1 MQAAS
6 PKPQAVDN
14 VSEARP
20 RSAARDEQIMLTI
33 RMRRTGSKKRP
44 FFRVV
49 VSEARSKKEGEFVE
63 VLGFYN
69 PRTKPAVVEINKER
83 ISHWISKGA
92 RPTDSVRTLLAK
104 HLTRD
109 RAIVATPVSPE
120 QSQGVTAEPTAPR
133 A

>member
-1 MQAAS
+1 
-6 PKPQAVDN
+6 
-14 VSEARP
+14 
-20 RSAARDEQIMLTI
+20 MLTI

-49 VSEARSKKEGEFVE
+49 VSEARSKKEGEFIE

-83 ISHWISKGA
+83 ITYWIKNGA
-92 RPTDSVRTLLAK
+92 RPSDSVRTLLSR
-104 HLTRD
+104 HLTKD
-109 RAIVATPVSPE
+109 RAIVEAP
-120 QSQGVTAEPTAPR
+120 VTAEAAAPK

>member
-1 MQAAS
+1 MRR
-6 PKPQAVDN
+6 K
-14 VSEARP
+14 
-20 RSAARDEQIMLTI
+20 RDYMLSI

-49 VSEARSKKEGEFVE
+49 VSEARSKKEGEFIE

-83 ISHWISKGA
+83 IAHWIKNGA
-92 RPTDSVRTLLAK
+92 RPSDSVRTLLAR
-104 HLTRD
+104 HLTKD
-109 RAIVATPVSPE
+109 RAIVDAP
-120 QSQGVTAEPTAPR
+120 VTAEPTAPK

>member
-1 MQAAS
+1 
-6 PKPQAVDN
+6 
-14 VSEARP
+14 
-20 RSAARDEQIMLTI
+20 MLSI

-49 VSEARSKKEGEFVE
+49 VSEARSKKEGEFIE

-83 ISHWISKGA
+83 IAHWIKNGA
-92 RPTDSVRTLLAK
+92 RPSDSVRTLLSR

-109 RAIVATPVSPE
+109 RAIVETP
-120 QSQGVTAEPTAPR
+120 VTAEPTAPQ

>member
-1 MQAAS
+1 
-6 PKPQAVDN
+6 
-14 VSEARP
+14 
-20 RSAARDEQIMLTI
+20 MLTI

-49 VSEARSKKEGEFVE
+49 VSEGRSKKEGEFVE

-92 RPTDSVRTLLAK
+92 RPSDSVRTLLAK

-109 RAIVATPVSPE
+109 RAVVDAP
-120 QSQGVTAEPTAPR
+120 VTAEPTAPR

>member
-1 MQAAS
+1 
-6 PKPQAVDN
+6 
-14 VSEARP
+14 
-20 RSAARDEQIMLTI
+20 MLSI

-49 VSEARSKKEGEFVE
+49 VSEARSKKEGEFIE

-69 PRTKPAVVEINKER
+69 PRTKPATVEINKER
-83 ISHWISKGA
+83 ISYWIKSGA
-92 RPTDSVRTLLAK
+92 RPSDSVRTLLAR

-109 RAIVATPVSPE
+109 RAIVDAP
-120 QSQGVTAEPTAPR
+120 VTAEPTAPK

>member
-1 MQAAS
+1 
-6 PKPQAVDN
+6 
-14 VSEARP
+14 
-20 RSAARDEQIMLTI
+20 MLCI

-49 VSEARSKKEGEFVE
+49 VSEARSKKEGEYIE

-83 ISHWISKGA
+83 IAHWIAKGA
-92 RPTDSVRTLLAK
+92 RPSDSVRTLLAK

-109 RAIVATPVSPE
+109 RAIVAAP
-120 QSQGVTAEPTAPR
+120 VTAEPAAPTA
-133 A
+133 

>member
-1 MQAAS
+1 
-6 PKPQAVDN
+6 
-14 VSEARP
+14 
-20 RSAARDEQIMLTI
+20 MLAI

-49 VSEARSKKEGEFVE
+49 VSEGKSKKEGEFIE

-83 ISHWISKGA
+83 VAHWIKSGA
-92 RPTDSVRTLLAK
+92 RPSDSVRTLLK
-104 HLTRD
+104 GHLTKD
-109 RAIVATPVSPE
+109 RGAVDAP
-120 QSQGVTAEPTAPR
+120 VTAEPTAPK